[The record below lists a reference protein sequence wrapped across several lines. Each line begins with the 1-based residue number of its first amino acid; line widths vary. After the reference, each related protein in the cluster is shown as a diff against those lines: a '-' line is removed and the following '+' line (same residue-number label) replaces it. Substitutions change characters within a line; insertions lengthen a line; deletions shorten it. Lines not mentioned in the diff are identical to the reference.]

1 MPPAD
6 LMAAWAITGVRMH
19 LRLAHSIVLTGAVLL
34 LLSACTAAVPAIQP
48 TTTPEAPL
56 KLRVADGVTP
66 EPALPQSILSLAVQQ
81 GFFQK
86 DGLDVDIVDVTGTP
100 AIITAMR
107 AGDVDVGIVNSSDVI
122 KLDAD
127 KSLEMRVIGSPNG
140 RNFWMIIS
148 RDTVGSLDDLRGKTY
163 AISRVGSEDHSLV
176 LTVLAAKGV
185 DSSELNFLALGVPNL
200 RVQALMANQI
210 AATTTTIGTWVT
222 IQDQPGVKVLL
233 DPDEFWRTAPLMSNV
248 SAVTLSVERDKAEAL
263 RRYTRAMIETARYYA
278 QHKDEWVRDMGKLR
292 PDIASN
298 QLAALWDQF
307 ASAWAVNGQLNL
319 NTFQKTSD
327 YLYGT
332 PDFKETQHIQV
343 TDWIDTQFVDGALAQ
358 LGVYSGVDDPGRTIT
373 SH

>member
-1 MPPAD
+1 
-6 LMAAWAITGVRMH
+6 MH
-19 LRLAHSIVLTGAVLL
+19 LRLAHWAALTGAVLL
-34 LLSACTAAVPAIQP
+34 FVSACTAVPTVQP
-48 TTTPEAPL
+48 TATPDAPL

-66 EPALPQSILSLAVQQ
+66 AAALPQSILSLAVQQ

-148 RDTVGSLDDLRGKTY
+148 RDDVASLDDLQGKTY

-185 DSSELNFLALGVPNL
+185 DASELNFLALGVPTL
-200 RVQALMANQI
+200 RVQALIANQI

-222 IQDQPGVKVLL
+222 VQGRPGVKVLL
-233 DPDEFWRTAPLMSNV
+233 DPDDFWSTAPLMSNV
-248 SAVTLSVERDKAEAL
+248 SAVTQPVERDKAEAL

-292 PDIASN
+292 PDIASD
-298 QLAALWDQF
+298 QLASLWDQF
-307 ASAWAVNGQLNL
+307 ATAWAVNGQLNL
-319 NTFQKTSD
+319 HTFQKTSD
-327 YLYGT
+327 YLYAT
-332 PDFKETQHIQV
+332 SDFKETQHIQL
-343 TDWIDTQFVDGALAQ
+343 TDWVDTQFVDSALAQ
-358 LGVYSGVDDPGRTIT
+358 LGVYPGVDDPGRNIT
-373 SH
+373 NH